1 MKKERFFRS
10 SDLRN
15 ENPIENSL
23 NTGTFFSTQLSS
35 NTYHQNSLGQLKQ
48 VFNLTIKS
56 FCNFQCQDR
65 GGYVNTI
72 FNSIDTFSGDFC
84 RNGQILLSQ
93 TSRFSQFF
101 QVIQEF
107 FMILSQNY
115 FFSNSSTA
123 LVSSLP
129 VFG

>member
-1 MKKERFFRS
+1 MKKDRFFSS
-10 SDLRN
+10 SDLRCG
-15 ENPIENSL
+15 NPIENSL

-35 NTYHQNSLGQLKQ
+35 NTCHQNSLGQLKQ

-65 GGYVNTI
+65 GGYVNAI

-93 TSRFSQFF
+93 TRRFSQFF